1 MYTLMTSFVGMRSSQ
16 YLLIL
21 DSSKFQKYTLPV
33 DDSLTG
39 NAPLIIAYDILD
51 F

>member
-1 MYTLMTSFVGMRSSQ
+1 MYTLMTSFVGMRASQ

-21 DSSKFQKYTLPV
+21 NSQKYQKYTLPV

-39 NAPLIIAYDILD
+39 NASPTVVYDILD